1 MEYHQEQNL
10 KTVLVQLE
18 VSINYIDLFQ
28 NDLVNHYK
36 KLEQV
41 KENIQNNI
49 TLIQRILKDGLKK

>member
-10 KTVLVQLE
+10 KIVLVQLK

-28 NDLVNHYK
+28 NDLVNRYN

>member
-10 KTVLVQLE
+10 KIVLVQLK
-18 VSINYIDLFQ
+18 VSIQYIDLFQ
-28 NDLVNHYK
+28 NDLVNSYK

-41 KENIQNNI
+41 KENIQKHI

>member
-10 KTVLVQLE
+10 KIVLVQLK

>member
-10 KTVLVQLE
+10 KIVLVQLK
-18 VSINYIDLFQ
+18 VSIQYIDLFQ

-36 KLEQV
+36 KLDHV